1 MTQFDKTKFHG
12 ATLVHYS
19 GSGEYRF
26 VARFK
31 YGGKAA
37 FLKFLAENFTVEEYF
52 QELDKGTPPLR
63 IVEARGYV
71 QPHVKKILKAEGYP
85 QTPAGMRQYIAESV
99 IARRAA

>member
-1 MTQFDKTKFHG
+1 MTQFDKNKFHG
-12 ATLVHYS
+12 ASIVHY
-19 GSGEYRF
+19 GDDFRF

-37 FLKFLAENFTVEEYF
+37 FLKFLAQNFTVEEYF
-52 QELDKGTPPLR
+52 QELAKGTPPLR

-99 IARRAA
+99 IARGAA